1 MPIKLQTPKGSI
13 SVSFDQQYDEKVRKV
28 FINVLEY
35 VGEQCVIE
43 ARENGNYKDQTGNLR
58 CSISYAIVE
67 DGKIIKHGLPAQ
79 YKQGKKG
86 ADTAKKYLEEVGKRF
101 SGTSLIV
108 VAGMN
113 YAAYVERNGYNVLT
127 SAELLADELVPK
139 LLKQLGFTTK

>member
-58 CSISYAIVE
+58 SSISYAIVE
-67 DGKIIKHGLPAQ
+67 DGKISKHGLSAQ
-79 YKQGKKG
+79 YKQGKNG

-127 SAELLADELVPK
+127 SAELLTDELVPK

>member
-43 ARENGNYKDQTGNLR
+43 ARDNGNYKDQTGNLR
-58 CSISYAIVE
+58 SSISYAIVE

-79 YKQGKKG
+79 YKQGKQG
-86 ADTAKKYLEEVGKRF
+86 TTEAKKYLQEVGQRF
-101 SGTSLIV
+101 SGTTLIV

>member
-58 CSISYAIVE
+58 SSISYAIVE

-86 ADTAKKYLEEVGKRF
+86 ADTAKKY
-101 SGTSLIV
+101 
-108 VAGMN
+108 
-113 YAAYVERNGYNVLT
+113 
-127 SAELLADELVPK
+127 
-139 LLKQLGFTTK
+139 